1 MSNTWTQE
9 NTITLLSWV
18 TIGSYTIEALDISI
32 EWCRGV
38 IRNATILGIA
48 CSTASGSISVLN
60 YGSSGTLVLNVLFTV
75 LSFIVAVNSSRVKIF
90 QIQER
95 MEQCMKMRYEWSNFV
110 TNLATELQMPR
121 DIRQE
126 ARKLL
131 EDNRTK
137 YMDLLKMDCE
147 MPYFAKHRVKVQMKN
162 RKLKNEHHMALIR
175 NHGLSLSDITF
186 DIATVEGES
195 IQVEVDDTLVDS
207 VPVPVPVPPPS
218 TVSVLTQSFKNCIKM

>member
-1 MSNTWTQE
+1 
-9 NTITLLSWV
+9 V

-218 TVSVLTQSFKNCIKM
+218 TVSILTQSFKNCIKM